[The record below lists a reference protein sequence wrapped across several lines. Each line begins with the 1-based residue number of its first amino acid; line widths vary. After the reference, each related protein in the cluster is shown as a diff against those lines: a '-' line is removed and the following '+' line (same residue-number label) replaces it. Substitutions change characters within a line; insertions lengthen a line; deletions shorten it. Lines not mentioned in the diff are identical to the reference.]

1 MNRTLTF
8 RQETPEDVPGIW
20 KVVQTAFERPGE
32 ADLVDGLQWR
42 SGALLL
48 SAVAVNDRGIAGHV
62 AFSQV
67 TVGESQDAPPRAWRP
82 SPVAPDWQRLGIG
95 SLLIRWALNECRH
108 MGHGIVVVLGSPVFY
123 ERFGFLPAA
132 RFGLESPFPVTPEHF
147 MVLEL
152 QPGAA
157 RNCRGTVRYAPEFDT
172 LGSGGQ

>member
-1 MNRTLTF
+1 VNRTLTF

-32 ADLVDGLQWR
+32 ADLVDSLRR

-62 AFSQV
+62 AFSRV
-67 TVGESQDAPPRAWRP
+67 TIGESQDALALAPVA
-82 SPVAPDWQRLGIG
+82 VAPDWQRLGIG
-95 SLLIRWALNECRH
+95 SLLIRWALDECRRR
-108 MGHGIVVVLGSPVFY
+108 GHGIVVVLGSPIFY
-123 ERFGFLPAA
+123 QRFGFLPAT
-132 RFGLESPFPVTPEHF
+132 RYGIECPFPVTPEHF

-157 RNCRGTVRYAPEFDT
+157 RDCRGTVRYAPEFEA
-172 LGSGGQ
+172 LGSGRQ